1 MKHIKHIII
10 IRVMGIPSYFSFIVK
25 NHHKIIKELSALNDR
40 VDNFYLDCNSI
51 IYDCVHK
58 IDLDEI
64 KDDMKSTIIINVFNK
79 IEEYVN
85 FIKPTNLL
93 FISFDGVAPVAKLE
107 QQRNRRYKSNY
118 QTNMYNNIFTDKKID
133 KWNTAS
139 ITPGTEFMKMLNE
152 KIRKKFNN
160 PAKYK
165 LNKIILSLSDDYG
178 EGEHKIFQYIRDTK
192 EEHKN
197 CTNVVYGLDADLIML
212 SLNHLP
218 INNKIYLFRETPAF
232 VNSINI
238 ELEPNKTYLLDIPE
252 LANTIIID
260 MNNGRIPTTEQGYNR
275 LYDYIFMCF
284 FLGNDFLPHFPS
296 VNIRTTGIDKMFN
309 AYCATIG
316 MHEDENLTNGK
327 VIYWRNV
334 KKLVRFLADNEED
347 YLKTETHGR
356 AKREA
361 IKPPNKT
368 MEDKWKLFENKPTY
382 NRQREKIINVFNAGW
397 ESRYYKQLFDIEID
411 EIRKKQI
418 CVNYLEGIEWT
429 MKYYTTGCPDWR
441 WCYNYNYP
449 PLLNDLIHYIPFF
462 ESEFI
467 VNKPENPVNELVQL
481 CYVLPRQSMTLLPEK
496 LRIALLSNHDSWY
509 KEDCDF
515 IWAYC
520 KYFWESHVDL
530 PHIEIQ
536 KLEEFVCKTIS

>member
-1 MKHIKHIII
+1 
-10 IRVMGIPSYFSFIVK
+10 MGIPSYFSFIVK
-25 NHHKIIKELSALNDR
+25 NHHKIIKELSAFNDR
-40 VDNFYLDCNSI
+40 MDNFYLDCNSI

-64 KDDMKSTIIINVFNK
+64 KDDMKTAIIINVFHK

-118 QTNMYNNIFTDKKID
+118 KSNIYNNIFTDKKID

-139 ITPGTEFMKMLNE
+139 ITPGTEFMRMLNE
-152 KIRKKFNN
+152 KIRKKFND
-160 PAKYK
+160 PSKYK
-165 LNKIILSLSDDYG
+165 LNKIILSLSDEYG
-178 EGEHKIFQYIRDTK
+178 EGEHKIFKYIRDTK
-192 EEHKN
+192 EDNIN

-232 VNSINI
+232 VKSINI

-252 LANTIIID
+252 LANTIIMD

-334 KKLVRFLADNEED
+334 KHLVRFLADNEEG
-347 YLKTETHGR
+347 YLKTETHSR

-382 NRQREKIINVFNAGW
+382 NRQREKLINVFHAGW
-397 ESRYYKQLFDIEID
+397 EARYYKQLFDLEID

-429 MKYYTTGCPDWR
+429 MKYYTSGCPDWR

-449 PLLNDLIHYIPFF
+449 PLLKDLIHYIPFF

-481 CYVLPRQSMTLLPEK
+481 CYVLPRQSLSLLPDK
-496 LRIALLSNHDSWY
+496 LRMALLSNHDGWY

-536 KLEEFVCKTIS
+536 KLEEFVYKTIL